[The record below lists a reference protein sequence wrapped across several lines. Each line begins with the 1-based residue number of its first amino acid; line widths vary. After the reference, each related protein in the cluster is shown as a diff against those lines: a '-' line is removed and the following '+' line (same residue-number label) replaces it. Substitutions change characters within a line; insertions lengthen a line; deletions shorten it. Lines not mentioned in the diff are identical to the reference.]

1 MIVANFVE
9 EDEMIERRRRLKA
22 GSNQMAKM
30 KNRLQEL
37 IDGHIEEDSLN
48 RYAVKKWNKR
58 IAEHKR
64 NLRRWEIEARAT
76 SFNARKQAAMA
87 KQQMRLDGLISS
99 EEEDE
104 EDFNEPIDF
113 VTKNIATSENYQID
127 HERKIFKQ
135 ARLTEKRIEIYKD
148 KRKFEEEEKQ
158 KRDVMSL
165 HKWDFIRGVRDEQTA
180 IALEKKRNRLQ
191 MQKWL
196 MMNYM
201 HQMIKEIKR

>member
-1 MIVANFVE
+1 
-9 EDEMIERRRRLKA
+9 
-22 GSNQMAKM
+22 
-30 KNRLQEL
+30 
-37 IDGHIEEDSLN
+37 
-48 RYAVKKWNKR
+48 
-58 IAEHKR
+58 
-64 NLRRWEIEARAT
+64 
-76 SFNARKQAAMA
+76 
-87 KQQMRLDGLISS
+87 MRLDGLISS
-99 EEEDE
+99 EEDDED
-104 EDFNEPIDF
+104 DFNEPIDF
-113 VTKNIATSENYQID
+113 VTKNIATSENYQLD

-135 ARLTEKRIEIYKD
+135 ARLTEKRIEIYKE

-180 IALEKKRNRLQ
+180 IALEKKRNRMQ